1 MLYVHR
7 LCDMKAAAVVQSLG
21 SKWEVKDVSTSEP
34 STKQVLIKVHASE
47 VCHTGAFINEDKHP
61 AATTT
66 FPRSSLTEEALRYFR
81 GAKNKGE

>member
-7 LCDMKAAAVVQSLG
+7 LCDMKAAAVVPCLG
-21 SKWEVKDVSTSEP
+21 SKWEVKDVSTPEP

-47 VCHTGAFINEDKHP
+47 VCHTGAFITEDKHP

-81 GAKNKGE
+81 GAKNKG